1 MSYPR
6 YRADGAVIGRQDQS
20 VLTADGRR
28 RSSCAAGWRS
38 GATPSFDAI
47 VAIAPSRRLGH
58 KHLHISN
65 PGRPTRSPGN
75 GSIDGRSQGQWLETR
90 ADVGICS
97 TVRGDQ
103 NAPMD
108 SEKFEAIGPRGEA
121 CIILMRRSP
130 SPNGQTVETYTLATG
145 DKLRPTDVPGEFTT
159 LSGNRTF
166 RLRDRH

>member
-1 MSYPR
+1 M
-6 YRADGAVIGRQDQS
+6 
-20 VLTADGRR
+20 
-28 RSSCAAGWRS
+28 
-38 GATPSFDAI
+38 
-47 VAIAPSRRLGH
+47 
-58 KHLHISN
+58 
-65 PGRPTRSPGN
+65 
-75 GSIDGRSQGQWLETR
+75 
-90 ADVGICS
+90 
-97 TVRGDQ
+97 RGDQ